1 MASLCNFKV
10 KYFEFLKLFSP
21 VKLMQLCFKK
31 TLGLICSFTHL
42 YYAEM
47 SMMWK
52 FQVCSSK

>member
-31 TLGLICSFTHL
+31 NSGSHLQLYSFVLCRDVYDVEVPGL
-42 YYAEM
+42 
-47 SMMWK
+47 
-52 FQVCSSK
+52 Q